1 MGESTVRAIIVETCS
16 VIIDRLSPI
25 YLKQPNE
32 RDWLCISEGFNQIWN
47 MPNCVG
53 AIDGKH
59 VFIQAPSNS
68 ESLYFN
74 YKKTFSIVL
83 LAVCDHE
90 YKFTLVDIGAYGSE
104 SDGGIFN
111 RSEIGQGI
119 KNDTLHLPSNSASL
133 PGTNI
138 KTAYYFVGDAA
149 FELSRYLMKPF
160 SGTSY

>member
-1 MGESTVRAIIVETCS
+1 
-16 VIIDRLSPI
+16 
-25 YLKQPNE
+25 
-32 RDWLCISEGFNQIWN
+32 
-47 MPNCVG
+47 
-53 AIDGKH
+53 
-59 VFIQAPSNS
+59 
-68 ESLYFN
+68 
-74 YKKTFSIVL
+74 
-83 LAVCDHE
+83 VCDLT

-104 SDGGIFN
+104 SDDGIFN

-160 SGTSY
+160 SGNILLKKKKYIIIDFACQAHD